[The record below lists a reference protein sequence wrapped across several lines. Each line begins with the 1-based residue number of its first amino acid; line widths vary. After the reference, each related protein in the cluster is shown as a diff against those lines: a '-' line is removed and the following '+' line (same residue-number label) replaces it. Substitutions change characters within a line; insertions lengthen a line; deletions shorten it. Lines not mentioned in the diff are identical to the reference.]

1 MGQPMIPII
10 RELFADHNDQ
20 QFAVRM
26 QCCSCVAHRILK
38 VGWENGLNYY
48 DARNIILV
56 GMYLPT
62 HCRVRIVDEAKRK
75 ALETN
80 DTFVLNWL
88 SQLFQ
93 QGAQEQQAKAMQAGA
108 A

>member
-1 MGQPMIPII
+1 MIPII
-10 RELFADHNDQ
+10 RELFADHNEQ

-48 DARNIILV
+48 DARNLILV

-62 HCRVRIVDEAKRK
+62 HCRPRIVDEARERAIHDGDKFTLDWINR
-75 ALETN
+75 
-80 DTFVLNWL
+80 
-88 SQLFQ
+88 LFEM
-93 QGAQEQQAKAMQAGA
+93 GAQEHQAKMQAGA